1 KNDRRFSMMK
11 RLCKNVSLLFCL
23 VALGQ
28 SGLAQGNPWN
38 GSWKMDASSLKYAG
52 PTFSVKTD
60 AGGYTVTREGA
71 AGPRTVCDGK
81 PHTTPNGAE
90 TCTKTATGYMASVSE
105 NGKVIL
111 KADVSVSTDGKT
123 RTVKAERFPSDDKPF
138 TITTTSKRVSGGP
151 GMDGVWR
158 EVKFVESRETGVLTI
173 KVTGDS
179 VAFKETDNDKPVLCK
194 LDGTPT
200 KVEEDGTTMSV
211 KRVDSHTLTV
221 TYAGKDGKARRH
233 NTFVLSPDGKSITET
248 DMTPAPSPS
257 KMTVMFHKS

>member
-1 KNDRRFSMMK
+1 MMK
-11 RLCKNVSLLFCL
+11 RLCKNVPLLFCL
-23 VALGQ
+23 VAFGQ
-28 SGLAQGNPWN
+28 SGIAQGNPWD
-38 GSWKMDASSLKYAG
+38 GSWKMDASSLKYSG

-60 AGGYTVTREGA
+60 AEGYTVTRGGV
-71 AGPRTVCDGK
+71 AGPKTVCDGK
-81 PHTTPNGAE
+81 THSSPNGVE
-90 TCTKTATGYMASVSE
+90 TCTKTATGYMATVSE

-111 KADVSVSTDGKT
+111 KANVSISADGKT
-123 RTVKAERFPSDDKPF
+123 RTVKAERFPSGEKPF
-138 TITTTSKRVSGGP
+138 TVTTTSKRVSGGP

-200 KVEEDGTTMSV
+200 KVRDDGTTMSV
-211 KRVDSHTLTV
+211 KKVDSRTLAV
-221 TYAGKDGKARRH
+221 MYASKDGKAWRH

-248 DMTPAPSPS
+248 DVTPDPSPS